1 MTRRTYFSR
10 IVTGFID
17 GEDAI
22 NRLQS
27 AIPVNRID
35 WLKIHKDMVQV
46 HKTHIIEPK
55 SFT

>member
-1 MTRRTYFSR
+1 MIRRTYFSR

-22 NRLQS
+22 DRLQS
-27 AIPVNRID
+27 AIPVHKIVGM
-35 WLKIHKDMVQV
+35 KIHKDMVQV

-55 SFT
+55 SST